1 MRIDVLTLFPG
12 MFPGVFGESIIKRA
26 CEKDLVD
33 IEVTNIRHY
42 ARNKHDNVDDSP
54 YGGGPGMVLMCQP
67 IFDAVEAVSSQG
79 QNVDEIVLLTPQGRP
94 LDQQLAQELSQKN
107 RIMLIAGHYEGF
119 DERIRTNLATME
131 ISVGDYIL
139 SGGEIAAM
147 VVVDAV
153 TRLIPGVLGD
163 EQSNVDESFSENL
176 LEYPHY
182 TRPADFRGLQVP
194 DVLLSGNHAMI
205 DKWRQEQ
212 AHKRTQERRP
222 DIRTGDNKK
231 DEIR

>member
-1 MRIDVLTLFPG
+1 MRIDVMTLFPG

-26 CEKDLVD
+26 SEKGLLD
-33 IEVTNIRHY
+33 IQLTNIRDY

-67 IFDAVEAVSSQG
+67 IFDAVEAVCSQG
-79 QNVDEIVLLTPQGRP
+79 QTVDEIVLLTPQGRP
-94 LDQQLAQELSQKN
+94 LDQQLAQELSQKK

-131 ISVGDYIL
+131 VSVGDYIL

-182 TRPADFRGLQVP
+182 TRPADFRGLHVP

-205 DKWRQEQ
+205 DQWRREQ

-222 DIRTGDNKK
+222 DIRPGNMNNNET
-231 DEIR
+231 R

>member
-12 MFPGVFGESIIKRA
+12 MFPSVFGESIIKRA
-26 CEKDLVD
+26 QDKGLVD
-33 IEVTNIRHY
+33 IEMTNIRDY
-42 ARNKHDNVDDSP
+42 ADNKHNNVDDKP

-79 QNVDEIVLLTPQGRP
+79 DPVDEIILMTPQGRP
-94 LDQQLAQELSQKN
+94 LSQGLAQELSGKK

-119 DERIRTNLATME
+119 DERIRENLATME

-139 SGGEIAAM
+139 SGGEIASM

-153 TRLIPGVLGD
+153 TRLLPGVLGD
-163 EQSNVDESFSENL
+163 DKSNVDESFSENL

-182 TRPADFRGLQVP
+182 TRPAEYRGLKVP

-205 DKWRQEQ
+205 EQWRQEQ
-212 AHKRTQERRP
+212 SIKRTQERRP
-222 DIRTGDNKK
+222 DIMPGDNN
-231 DEIR
+231 